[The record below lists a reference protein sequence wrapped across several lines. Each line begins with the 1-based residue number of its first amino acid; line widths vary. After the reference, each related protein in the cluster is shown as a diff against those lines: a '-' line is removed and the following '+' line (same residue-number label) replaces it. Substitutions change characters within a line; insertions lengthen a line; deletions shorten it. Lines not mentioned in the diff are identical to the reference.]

1 MAILYKAVKACDLSR
16 VTVLVGQ
23 GEDINQLDGE
33 HGHPMLTMSPLCVAA
48 KEGYLN
54 IVRFLVEQRA
64 DMEKT
69 GGIGLSPLHYAS
81 GGGHLEVT
89 RYLLEQGAN
98 REKVCSIFP
107 GVPLH
112 NGTSLHYAAY
122 RGHLEIAKLLMV
134 YGADLNVRDY
144 SGKLPT
150 DYATTE
156 EIKQAIRDEPRRR
169 LDHGLK
175 RATEQ
180 DRQEDEKEEEQ
191 GLKQPGLD
199 NASEAEK
206 GEVADDE
213 DQDSERSSDEEDDKT
228 DRLLVAG
235 VKKIALRKKFN

>member
-33 HGHPMLTMSPLCVAA
+33 HPMPSMSPLCVAA

-144 SGKLPT
+144 SGKLPI

-213 DQDSERSSDEEDDKT
+213 DQDSEPSSDEEDDKT